1 MRADRLL
8 SILLLLQTRERV
20 PAVEL
25 AQRLEVSVRTIYR
38 DVDALSAAGIPVW
51 AERGRTGGIRLL
63 PGYRTDVTGL
73 TGDEARALFV
83 LAAEG
88 THQALGLG
96 DAIGPALRKV
106 MAALPAPYRDDA
118 ERTSQRVLVDP
129 VRWMRGEGGDAD
141 IGVLQR
147 AVFTD
152 RRLHLTYRSNGAPAP
167 KQYTVDPYGLVS
179 KAGVWY
185 LVADRDGEPR
195 LFRADRVLAATVTDE
210 PARRRPG
217 QELADVWAVLRDRVE
232 NLHTEVRVRCRVR
245 LDHLDMFQS
254 LCAAHLVEPPKL
266 ADGTWA
272 EAELSFRAL
281 RAVRFLL
288 SFGGSVEVLAPPE
301 ARTELARAAREVTA
315 LYTTSGSHQHSSTVD
330 ASCGRIP

>member
-20 PAVEL
+20 PAAEL

-38 DVDALSAAGIPVW
+38 DIEALSAAGIPVW
-51 AERGRTGGIRLL
+51 AERGRAGGIRLL

-88 THQALGLG
+88 THEALGLG

-129 VRWMRGEGGDAD
+129 VRWMRGEVGDAD

-147 AVFTD
+147 AVFGN
-152 RRLHLTYRSNGAPAP
+152 RRLQLTYRSSGAQAP

-179 KAGVWY
+179 KAGSWY

-210 PARRRPG
+210 PVRHRPG
-217 QELADVWAVLRDRVE
+217 QALADIWVVLRDRVE
-232 NLHTEVRVRCRVR
+232 NLHDDLRVRCRVR
-245 LDHLDMFQS
+245 LDHLDRFQS
-254 LCAAHLVEPPKL
+254 LCAANLVDPPKQ
-266 ADGTWA
+266 ADDDWA

-281 RAVRFLL
+281 RAVRLL
-288 SFGGSVEVLAPPE
+288 LCFGGSVEVLTPPD
-301 ARTELARAAREVTA
+301 ARTELACAAREVTE
-315 LYTTSGSHQHSSTVD
+315 LYS
-330 ASCGRIP
+330 AER